1 MLLLFVVT
9 IGLAGCGPAR
19 ASSLSALQEWPA
31 AQEKKDEPAKDEP
44 AKKDEDEPAP
54 RSFTSRHTGTF
65 RDKKVAYTAT
75 VGETI
80 LENDKNEQE
89 ASIWSIAYV
98 KEGVEDPAE
107 RAVTFLWNGG
117 PGSASLWLHMG
128 AFGPKRVDVP
138 SDARDDGGP
147 PYGLLDNTG
156 TFLDV
161 SDIVFIDPV
170 GTGFSR
176 PLGKTEGKEFWGVRQ
191 DARSIARFIRQWI
204 SKTGRW
210 NSPKFIGGESYGTTR
225 SAAVVHELEGRFDD
239 VAINGILLIST
250 ILDFTLDSNETGN
263 ELGYVAMLPTMAATA
278 HYHQLA
284 GKGVALEAFVQQA
297 REFALNEYAHALL
310 LGESLP
316 NEQRARV
323 RAGLARFTGLSENY
337 LAHSNLRVRPDR
349 FQKELLRERGLTVGR
364 LDSRYTGQD
373 LDAAGESPDED
384 PSFYGIDGAYATALN
399 AWLRGPL
406 KVDLAESYKVI
417 GGLGGPWDWK
427 LDDPFYFNVAPW
439 IGEAMRQNSGL
450 AVFVA
455 SGYYDMATPFFG
467 AEFSLNRSGVVPSRL
482 HYAYYEAGHMM
493 YVNHVALE
501 KLQGDVHDF
510 IVKTLAR

>member
-1 MLLLFVVT
+1 MRFPFVVLSFV
-9 IGLAGCGPAR
+9 LACNSPA
-19 ASSLSALQEWPA
+19 PA
-31 AQEKKDEPAKDEP
+31 TPAIQDATPVQKDKDKEEP
-44 AKKDEDEPAP
+44 AKKDDAATPAP
-54 RSFTSRHTGTF
+54 KSFESKHTGTF
-65 RDKKVAYTAT
+65 NGVQVAYIAT
-75 VGETI
+75 VAETI
-80 LENDKNEQE
+80 LENDKHEPE
-89 ASIWSIAYV
+89 ASLFSIAYV
-98 KEGVEDPAE
+98 KDDVEDFDQRP
-107 RAVTFLWNGG
+107 VTFLWNGG

-161 SDIVFIDPV
+161 SDIVFLDPV
-170 GTGFSR
+170 GTGFSHV
-176 PLGKTEGKEFWGVRQ
+176 LGKSEGKDFWGVRQ

-204 SKTGRW
+204 SKSGRW

-225 SAAVVHELEGRFDD
+225 AAAVVHELEGSFDD

-250 ILDFTLDSNETGN
+250 ILDFTLDSNATGN

-278 HYHQLA
+278 HYHQKT
-284 GKGVALEAFVQQA
+284 GSGVALPTFVEQA
-297 REFALNEYAHALL
+297 REFALNDYAHALL
-310 LGESLP
+310 QGESLAP
-316 NEQRARV
+316 EERARV

-337 LAHSNLRVRPDR
+337 FELANLRVRPDR

-399 AWLRGPL
+399 AYLRGPL
-406 KVDLAESYKVI
+406 KFDLPDQYKVI
-417 GGLGGPWDWK
+417 GGLSGRWDWE
-427 LDDPFYFNVAPW
+427 LDEPFYFNVAPY
-439 IGEAMRQNSGL
+439 IGEAMRQNSSL

-455 SGYYDMATPFFG
+455 AGYYDMATPFFG
-467 AEFSLNRSGVVPSRL
+467 AEYSLNRSGVVPARL
-482 HYAYYEAGHMM
+482 SFAYYEAGHMM
-493 YVNHVALE
+493 YVNHAALA
-501 KLQGDVHDF
+501 KLQADVRAF
-510 IVKTLAR
+510 VLQTIRR

>member
-1 MLLLFVVT
+1 MLPFFVVLT
-9 IGLAGCGPAR
+9 LGLACSGPAR
-19 ASSLSALQEWPA
+19 AIPGAALQEA
-31 AQEKKDEPAKDEP
+31 AAAPAKEDEP
-44 AKKDEDEPAP
+44 AKKDEAAGPAP
-54 RSFTSRHTGTF
+54 RSFTSQHTGTF
-65 RDKKVAYTAT
+65 RGKEVAYTAT

-80 LENDKNEQE
+80 LENDEHERE
-89 ASIWSIAYV
+89 AAIWSTAYV
-98 KEGVEDPAE
+98 MDGVEDPAE

-147 PYGLLDNTG
+147 PYGLLDNAG

-176 PLGKTEGKEFWGVRQ
+176 VLGKSEGKDFWGVRQ

-204 SKTGRW
+204 SRTGRW

-225 SAAVVHELEGRFDD
+225 SAAVVRELEGRFDD
-239 VAINGILLIST
+239 VALNGILLIST

-263 ELGYVAMLPTMAATA
+263 ELGYVVMLPTMAATA
-278 HYHQLA
+278 HFHQLA
-284 GKGVALEAFVQQA
+284 GQGVALEAFVQEA

-316 NEQRARV
+316 AEQRARV
-323 RAGLARFTGLSENY
+323 RTTLARFTGLSEDY
-337 LAHSNLRVRPDR
+337 LEHSNLRVRPDR

-364 LDSRYTGQD
+364 LDSRYTGRD

-406 KVDLAESYKVI
+406 KVDLAESYRVI

-427 LDDPFYFNVAPW
+427 LDDPFYFNVAPY

-467 AEFSLNRSGVVPSRL
+467 AEYSLNRSGVVPARL
-482 HYAYYEAGHMM
+482 HFAYYEAGHMM
-493 YVNHVALE
+493 YVNHEALA
-501 KLQGDVHDF
+501 KLQTDAHDF
-510 IVKTLAR
+510 IVNTISR

>member
-1 MLLLFVVT
+1 MTLPTVALFL
-9 IGLAGCGPAR
+9 GLGCIAPTQATQPA
-19 ASSLSALQEWPA
+19 QTDA
-31 AQEKKDEPAKDEP
+31 ATAQRDDGETKAAHDDAATPPK
-44 AKKDEDEPAP
+44 
-54 RSFTSRHTGTF
+54 SFTSQHVGTF
-65 RDKKVAYTAT
+65 HGREVAYTAT
-75 VGETI
+75 VSETI
-80 LENDKNEQE
+80 LENDKRERE

-98 KEGVEDPAE
+98 QDGVTAPDRRP
-107 RAVTFLWNGG
+107 VTFLWNGG

-156 TFLDV
+156 AFLDV
-161 SDIVFIDPV
+161 SDVVFIDPV

-176 PLGKTEGKEFWGVRQ
+176 VLGKSEGKDFWGVRQ

-204 SKTGRW
+204 TKSGRW

-225 SAAVVHELEGRFDD
+225 AAAVVHELEGRFDD

-250 ILDFTLDSNETGN
+250 ILDFTLDSNTTGN
-263 ELGYVAMLPTMAATA
+263 ELGYVTMLPTMAATA
-278 HYHQLA
+278 RFH
-284 GKGVALEAFVQQA
+284 GKTGGEVPLEVFVQQA
-297 REFALNEYAHALL
+297 REFALNGYAHALL
-310 LGESLP
+310 QGEALAA
-316 NEQRARV
+316 EERARV
-323 RAGLARFTGLSENY
+323 RKELARFTGLSESY
-337 LAHSNLRVRPDR
+337 LELANLRVRPDR

-399 AWLRGPL
+399 AYLRGPL
-406 KVDLAESYKVI
+406 KVDLPDSYKVI
-417 GGLGGPWDWK
+417 GGLGGPWDWE
-427 LDDPFYFNVAPW
+427 LDDPFYFNVAPY

-450 AVFVA
+450 RVFVA

-467 AEFSLNRSGVVPSRL
+467 AEYSLNRSGVVPARL
-482 HYAYYEAGHMM
+482 SFAYYEAGHMM
-493 YVNHVALE
+493 YVNHASLA
-501 KLQGDVHDF
+501 KLQQDVHDF
-510 IVKTLAR
+510 VLQTVAR